1 MSEDAA
7 DLRDDADEARK
18 DQRPSETTSSREPA
32 HDPNRDDRKPSRPP
46 WGFLIVA
53 VIIVAGLLGWGVYA
67 HWRTNGQAAQTQQ
80 RTENFVP
87 TVRVAVAKRE
97 DAPMEVVLPGQTEA
111 FQIAN
116 VYGRATGYIAERKV
130 DIGSRVRK
138 GDLLARIAAPDLD
151 AQLAQAEAQLGQVN
165 AALVQ
170 AKAQVVQAQATLT
183 LQTTNLQRANTLT
196 RQGFETVQ
204 NQQTQRTT
212 VASQQAGLET
222 AKAGVG
228 LAEANVKAQ
237 QATVDRLKSLAAF
250 ENVTAP
256 FDGVVTARNVEVGD
270 LINADAGTGSPMF
283 SVEED
288 DLLRVAIEVP
298 QYASEGVRDGVEA
311 KTTVPELPGRTFPG
325 KVARTT
331 VALLYSSRTMSAE
344 VDVPNPDGA
353 LRPGLY
359 VNVSLAIPRTTP
371 IVNVPADALIFN
383 QKGMQVAV
391 VQPDATVK
399 MRKIEIARDL
409 GTTVDVKSG
418 LNGGEKLV
426 MSAPPEVGDG
436 SKVKIADDHN
446 ETHVSGSAEAQ
457 R

>member
-7 DLRDDADEARK
+7 DLRDDTDEACKNHPEDKRSG
-18 DQRPSETTSSREPA
+18 PSEARDEPQRESSS
-32 HDPNRDDRKPSRPP
+32 KPPRAP
-46 WGFLIVA
+46 WGVLVLA
-53 VIIVAGLLGWGVYA
+53 VVLVTGLLGWGVYA
-67 HWRTNGQAAQTQQ
+67 HWRTNRQAEQTQQ
-80 RTENFVP
+80 RTANFVP
-87 TVRVAVAKRE
+87 TVRAAVAKRE
-97 DAPMEVVLPGQTEA
+97 DNPMEVVLPGQTEA

-170 AKAQVVQAQATLT
+170 AKAQVVQAQATLA

-204 NQQTQRTT
+204 NQQTQQTT
-212 VASQQAGLET
+212 VDSQQAGLET
-222 AKAGVG
+222 AKAGIG

-237 QATVDRLKSLAAF
+237 QATVDRLKSLTAF

-270 LINADAGTGSPMF
+270 LINADAGTGTPMF

-298 QYASEGVRDGVEA
+298 QYASEGSATGSKPRPRFPKCRDGHF
-311 KTTVPELPGRTFPG
+311 R
-325 KVARTT
+325 AR
-331 VALLYSSRTMSAE
+331 SRARRWRCST
-344 VDVPNPDGA
+344 
-353 LRPGLY
+353 
-359 VNVSLAIPRTTP
+359 PR
-371 IVNVPADALIFN
+371 
-383 QKGMQVAV
+383 
-391 VQPDATVK
+391 
-399 MRKIEIARDL
+399 
-409 GTTVDVKSG
+409 
-418 LNGGEKLV
+418 
-426 MSAPPEVGDG
+426 
-436 SKVKIADDHN
+436 
-446 ETHVSGSAEAQ
+446 AQ
-457 R
+457 